1 MKKILLAFSIVA
13 FAYFTNAQ
21 VIVAGVSPS
30 NIVGNYPNAWADPA
44 GGWGTPNFLIPGT
57 YIQDTLMMS
66 NDGSVGLNAQ
76 GNPVS
81 AAACNP
87 VINNLNGKIAV
98 IYRGDGTTNTTSGGC
113 EFGLKALNAQTAG
126 AIGVIIINR
135 EPGVITPGA
144 GASGATVTIPVVM
157 LSDTDGAI
165 LVNQMQSGDVVV
177 FIGNKIGL
185 FANDIRLSTGAALAP
200 KQGFVPALLAQN
212 ATEFNFSVGAR
223 IYNDGNLPQ
232 GNVSLR
238 ATVTSPTGNIV
249 YDNSASAMYI
259 DLNDSIDVYPTSNY
273 NLPDFS
279 LTTYPVGTY
288 KLTYTASMMDLNMT
302 NIVDDEYASDN
313 SISYTFTISE
323 SIYSAAKID
332 TATGLPS
339 GKTFYRPTTNN
350 QTYSICSVIN
360 NPNASRLAV
369 EGLYFAATKGTVVPD
384 DTLMAGEEMNLTL
397 YKWEDAFADIN
408 DTNLGFT
415 TLTEMAQAFFYFTD
429 ESQKGKTV
437 YGAFASPVVLE
448 DNQRYLACV
457 QTVNINLYMGHDN
470 TNYTWNKN
478 YYLQPICPNESDG
491 TWYLNGFGED
501 VPSAVGIKVMSSAVT
516 SALLSGTT
524 TICSGS
530 STNLSVVLTGGGA
543 PYTVTVT
550 DGINNYSATS
560 ASPVSIPVSPSVT
573 STYTIVSVTG
583 GGGTGTGNSGEAT
596 VTLTPIPEEPTG
608 LSCWQTA
615 NLNTSTCSWD
625 VSGTQEIAPGLSC
638 WQTAAFNT
646 ATCTWDVSGEQAA
659 QPTLACYETAVFNT
673 TTCAWVIS
681 GPKTPQKMSYQAVIR
696 NSADSLLIS
705 TPVGMRISLVQGTP
719 SGTVVFSETQTATT
733 NTNGLVSLQ
742 IGMGTVVTGTFA
754 CINWAA
760 GPYYVK
766 TETDLAGG
774 TNYTIISS
782 NEIQSVPYALFSE
795 NGIAP
800 GTVAGEMNYW
810 NGTAWVTVAP
820 GSYANPQTLTFCM
833 GVPTWGPCL
842 WSIGQS
848 YQGGIVAYIL
858 QPGDSGYDANVPHGL
873 IAAPSDQ
880 GSAQW
885 GCYANLISGA
895 DGTAIGTGNQNTI
908 DIMNGCSTVGIAAR
922 LCGDLVLNGYSDWYL
937 PSKDELNKLYLNRVA
952 IGGFASNFYWSSTEF
967 NDDDAWGQYFYDG
980 YQYGSGKYY
989 GFSSNYNGVRAVRA
1003 F

>member
-113 EFGLKALNAQTAG
+113 EFGLKALNAQNAG

-135 EPGVITPGA
+135 EPGVITPGP

-165 LVNQMQSGDVVV
+165 LVNQMLSGPVVV

-212 ATEFNFSVGAR
+212 ASEFNFSVGAR
-223 IYNDGNLPQ
+223 IYNDGNQPQ
-232 GNVSLR
+232 GNASLR
-238 ATVTSPTGNIV
+238 ATVTNPAGNLV
-249 YDNSASAMYI
+249 YDNSVSGMYI
-259 DLNDSIDVYPTSNY
+259 DFNDSIDVSSTSNY

-279 LTTYPVGTY
+279 LSTYPVGTY
-288 KLTYTASMMDLNMT
+288 KLTYTASMMDVSMT

-339 GKTFYRPTTNN
+339 GKTFYRPSTNN

-397 YKWEDAFADIN
+397 YKWEDSFLDLN
-408 DTNLGFT
+408 DANFGFT
-415 TLTEMAQAFFYFTD
+415 TLTEINQAYFYFTD
-429 ESQKGKTV
+429 ESQEGEVV

-470 TNYTWNKN
+470 TNYTWNTD

-491 TWYLNGFGED
+491 TWFAAGFGTD
-501 VPSAVGIKVMSSAVT
+501 VPNAVGIKVMSSAGIGISEINTVNGSAYPNPT
-516 SALLSGTT
+516 SDDL
-524 TICSGS
+524 TISIEGEGVA
-530 STNLSVVLTGGGA
+530 N
-543 PYTVTVT
+543 VTVT
-550 DGINNYSATS
+550 D
-560 ASPVSIPVSPSVT
+560 
-573 STYTIVSVTG
+573 
-583 GGGTGTGNSGEAT
+583 
-596 VTLTPIPEEPTG
+596 
-608 LSCWQTA
+608 
-615 NLNTSTCSWD
+615 
-625 VSGTQEIAPGLSC
+625 
-638 WQTAAFNT
+638 
-646 ATCTWDVSGEQAA
+646 
-659 QPTLACYETAVFNT
+659 
-673 TTCAWVIS
+673 IS
-681 GPKTPQKMSYQAVIR
+681 GRIAAKSVVSLVNGKSNFNV
-696 NSADSLLIS
+696 SALE
-705 TPVGMRISLVQGTP
+705 VGMYIFN
-719 SGTVVFSETQTATT
+719 VV
-733 NTNGLVSLQ
+733 L
-742 IGMGTVVTGTFA
+742 
-754 CINWAA
+754 
-760 GPYYVK
+760 
-766 TETDLAGG
+766 
-774 TNYTIISS
+774 
-782 NEIQSVPYALFSE
+782 E
-795 NGIAP
+795 NGK
-800 GTVAGEMNYW
+800 T
-810 NGTAWVTVAP
+810 
-820 GSYANPQTLTFCM
+820 SQF
-833 GVPTWGPCL
+833 
-842 WSIGQS
+842 
-848 YQGGIVAYIL
+848 
-858 QPGDSGYDANVPHGL
+858 NV
-873 IAAPSDQ
+873 
-880 GSAQW
+880 
-885 GCYANLISGA
+885 
-895 DGTAIGTGNQNTI
+895 
-908 DIMNGCSTVGIAAR
+908 V
-922 LCGDLVLNGYSDWYL
+922 
-937 PSKDELNKLYLNRVA
+937 KK
-952 IGGFASNFYWSSTEF
+952 
-967 NDDDAWGQYFYDG
+967 
-980 YQYGSGKYY
+980 
-989 GFSSNYNGVRAVRA
+989 
-1003 F
+1003 